1 MLLISGFSR
10 ENCFKSLDSYTYK
23 GYTYLATDRQ
33 TNVKNRYI
41 EIHTD
46 VKNWLIWKDPNA
58 GKDWIQEKGM
68 TEDEM
73 VGWHHQLNGHVFQWT
88 PGVCDGKG
96 GLVCC
101 SPWCRKESNTT
112 ERLNRLTDRQL
123 ERMGAGDLTFEDGHF
138 CRLLVYR
145 LTFQLFLSPYSVF
158 LSQTTWGAFS
168 LSNLPP
174 VSCRIGSSLAA
185 QGPWGLHVL
194 HMELYLSLSPSLSS
208 VSGASKFSKFSGI
221 SGETSCFSWT
231 FSSSRF
237 VFFHS
242 VSHFPLSHLLPIF
255 YIHYHE
261 LNRQLVG
268 ICCITQGAQ
277 LGALW

>member
-1 MLLISGFSR
+1 MASPTQWTCVSVNSG
-10 ENCFKSLDSYTYK
+10 SLWWK
-23 GYTYLATDRQ
+23 GRPGVLQSVVSQRVKHDWTIEPTDWQ
-33 TNVKNRYI
+33 TI
-41 EIHTD
+41 
-46 VKNWLIWKDPNA
+46 
-58 GKDWIQEKGM
+58 GKDG
-68 TEDEM
+68 
-73 VGWHHQLNGHVFQWT
+73 GWGLDFWGWT
-88 PGVCDGKG
+88 LLP
-96 GLVCC
+96 
-101 SPWCRKESNTT
+101 
-112 ERLNRLTDRQL
+112 
-123 ERMGAGDLTFEDGHF
+123 TFS
-138 CRLLVYR
+138 LLFDVPA
-145 LTFQLFLSPYSVF
+145 LSFTVVF